1 MLLGAAAFWQFILA
15 VHIVAVVVAFGVLFI
30 YPLLGVI
37 GLRLDPQA
45 MPSFHRFQLAVHTRV
60 QSPGL
65 GVVVLAGIYL
75 ASYLHQ
81 WGEFFVGWGLAA
93 SIVIGGIGGAYIA
106 PRERRLAELA
116 EREVVAVPAAA
127 GGAVAAAGGGVSWSD
142 EYRAAAR
149 QADLARLVQLVL
161 AAATILFMSLQL

>member
-15 VHIVAVVVAFGVLFI
+15 LHIAAVVVAFGVLFI

-45 MPSFHRFQLAVHTRV
+45 MPSFHRLQLAVHTRV
-60 QSPGL
+60 QAPGL

-75 ASYLHQ
+75 ASYLDEWSQ
-81 WGEFFVGWGLAA
+81 FFVGWGLAA

-116 EREVVAVPAAA
+116 DQEAAAVPAAA
-127 GGAVAAAGGGVSWSD
+127 GGVSWSD
-142 EYRAAAR
+142 DYRVASR
-149 QADLARLVQLVL
+149 QADLARLLQLVL

>member
-1 MLLGAAAFWQFILA
+1 MLVGAAAFWQFILA
-15 VHIVAVVVAFGVLFI
+15 LHIVAVVVAFGVLFI

-60 QSPGL
+60 QAPGL

-75 ASYLHQ
+75 ASSLHEWSQ
-81 WGEFFVGWGLAA
+81 FFVGWGLAA

-116 EREVVAVPAAA
+116 EQEVAGQQAAAVPAA
-127 GGAVAAAGGGVSWSD
+127 GGGLSWSD
-142 EYRAAAR
+142 EYRVGAR
-149 QADLARLVQLVL
+149 QADLARLLQLLL
-161 AAATILFMSLQL
+161 AAVTILFMSLQL

>member
-1 MLLGAAAFWQFILA
+1 MLLNAAAFWQFILA
-15 VHIVAVVVAFGVLFI
+15 LHIVGVILAFGVLFV

-37 GLRLDPQA
+37 GLRLDPAA
-45 MPSFHRFQLAVHTRV
+45 MSSFHRFQLAVHTRV
-60 QSPGL
+60 QAPGL

-75 ASYLHQ
+75 ASYLHE
-81 WGEFFVGWGLAA
+81 WSEFFVGWGLAA
-93 SIVIGGIGGAYIA
+93 SIVIGGVGGAYIA

-116 EREVVAVPAAA
+116 ATEVGAIPA
-127 GGAVAAAGGGVSWSD
+127 GGAGAFAWSD

-149 QADLARLVQLVL
+149 QADAARYLQLLL

>member
-1 MLLGAAAFWQFILA
+1 MLVGAAAFWQFILA
-15 VHIVAVVVAFGVLFI
+15 LHIVAVVVAFGVLFI
-30 YPLLGVI
+30 YPLVGVI
-37 GLRLDPQA
+37 GVRLDPQA

-60 QSPGL
+60 QAPGL

-81 WGEFFVGWGLAA
+81 WSEFFVGWGLAA

-106 PRERRLAELA
+106 PRERRLADMA
-116 EREVVAVPAAA
+116 DRESAVVPAT
-127 GGAVAAAGGGVSWSD
+127 GAGVSWSD
-142 EYRAAAR
+142 EYRLAAR
-149 QADLARLVQLVL
+149 QAELARLLQLVL

>member
-1 MLLGAAAFWQFILA
+1 MLVGAAAFWQFILA
-15 VHIVAVVVAFGVLFI
+15 LHIVAVIVAFGVLFI

-45 MPSFHRFQLAVHTRV
+45 IPSFQRFQHAVHTRV
-60 QSPGL
+60 QAPGL

-75 ASYLHQ
+75 ASYLHE
-81 WGEFFVGWGLAA
+81 WSEFFVGWGLAA

-106 PRERRLAELA
+106 PRERRLTELA
-116 EREVVAVPAAA
+116 ATE
-127 GGAVAAAGGGVSWSD
+127 VAATPVGGGDFSWSD
-142 EYRAAAR
+142 EYRTAAR
-149 QADLARLVQLVL
+149 EADLARLLQLVL

>member
-1 MLLGAAAFWQFILA
+1 MLVGAAAFWQFILA
-15 VHIVAVVVAFGVLFI
+15 LHIVAVVVAFGVLFI

-60 QSPGL
+60 QAPGL

-75 ASYLHQ
+75 ASYLHE
-81 WGEFFVGWGLAA
+81 WGEFFVGLGLAA

-106 PRERRLAELA
+106 PRERRLAEMA
-116 EREVVAVPAAA
+116 DQEVAAVPA
-127 GGAVAAAGGGVSWSD
+127 GAGGVSWSD
-142 EYRAAAR
+142 EYRWASR
-149 QADLARLVQLVL
+149 QADLARLLQLLL